1 MAGKN
6 HRRYKIRKRNS
17 IKHIPEPLFDTPPVL
32 ISTWE
37 ELSKLENEK
46 YRIEVDLKYG
56 CGWVRPKFKLE
67 NDDEYFKHNFYLS
80 THTFYGDDYSE
91 YTRILRD
98 FGFNIQLANWDGK
111 TVYCQ
116 Y

>member
-56 CGWVRPKFKLE
+56 CG
-67 NDDEYFKHNFYLS
+67 
-80 THTFYGDDYSE
+80 
-91 YTRILRD
+91 
-98 FGFNIQLANWDGK
+98 
-111 TVYCQ
+111 
-116 Y
+116 